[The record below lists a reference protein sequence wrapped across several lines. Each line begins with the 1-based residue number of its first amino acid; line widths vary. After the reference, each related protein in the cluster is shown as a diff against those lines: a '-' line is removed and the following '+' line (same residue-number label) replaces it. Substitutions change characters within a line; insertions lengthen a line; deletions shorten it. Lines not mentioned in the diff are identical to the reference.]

1 MFWTFHS
8 LSTASGGP
16 ALGRITIPG
25 CEFLNPQDKQQARS
39 VSQDPEHPIR
49 IVNEALARAIKQYPY
64 AVAAFQAV
72 IKELKEND
80 V

>member
-8 LSTASGGP
+8 LPTPPGGP
-16 ALGRITIPG
+16 ALGCITIPG
-25 CEFLNPQDKQQARS
+25 CVFLTPQDKQQARS
-39 VSQDPEHPIR
+39 VSQDPEDPFKI
-49 IVNEALARAIKQYPY
+49 INQAFARAVKQYPY